1 MIHGFTTIWSYG
13 NLKRRYK
20 YKKKITL
27 EKLWEAACSGDIIER
42 KLHKMKKII
51 KKVLDWIIF
60 IMTGK
65 GDLANEMIEA
75 GVLDYSGQGRDKYGR

>member
-1 MIHGFTTIWSYG
+1 
-13 NLKRRYK
+13 
-20 YKKKITL
+20 
-27 EKLWEAACSGDIIER
+27 
-42 KLHKMKKII
+42 MKKFI
-51 KKVLDWIIF
+51 KKVLDWVMF

>member
-1 MIHGFTTIWSYG
+1 
-13 NLKRRYK
+13 
-20 YKKKITL
+20 
-27 EKLWEAACSGDIIER
+27 
-42 KLHKMKKII
+42 MKKII

>member
-1 MIHGFTTIWSYG
+1 
-13 NLKRRYK
+13 
-20 YKKKITL
+20 
-27 EKLWEAACSGDIIER
+27 
-42 KLHKMKKII
+42 MKKII
-51 KKVLDWIIF
+51 KKIFDWVMF

>member
-1 MIHGFTTIWSYG
+1 
-13 NLKRRYK
+13 
-20 YKKKITL
+20 
-27 EKLWEAACSGDIIER
+27 
-42 KLHKMKKII
+42 MKNII
-51 KKVLDWIIF
+51 KKVLDWVMF

>member
-1 MIHGFTTIWSYG
+1 
-13 NLKRRYK
+13 
-20 YKKKITL
+20 
-27 EKLWEAACSGDIIER
+27 
-42 KLHKMKKII
+42 MKKII
-51 KKVLDWIIF
+51 KKILDWVMF